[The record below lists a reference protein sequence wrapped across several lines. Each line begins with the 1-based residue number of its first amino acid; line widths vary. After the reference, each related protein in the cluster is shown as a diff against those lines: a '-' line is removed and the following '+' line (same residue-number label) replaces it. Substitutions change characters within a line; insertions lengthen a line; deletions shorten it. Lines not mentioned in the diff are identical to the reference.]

1 MSSTTYFDTPFSF
14 EKSIHVLDELCHR
27 LTGDQ
32 SNDLVNHL
40 RDRDWAYLA
49 GYKPAGDP
57 TVSTAVQYMQLA
69 QIGAFFS
76 KNASLPLNVDTKAVA
91 LQKFVE
97 SESKCEA
104 TNMAFRNRS
113 LPFSQ
118 GGRDASLIFRV
129 QRKIAGILGPLP
141 RLTDLDF
148 GFGPGANVGLSRFTS
163 VRRKTSAAPTCSA
176 GAWKYLSVLQEC
188 FPFWQELRNAVPCDY
203 GKYAS
208 VPKNASTDRSILV
221 EPLINSF
228 LQAGV
233 GACIR
238 ERLKR
243 VGVNLRDQTINQER
257 ARKGSLTGDIATL
270 DLKAASDTISREVVA
285 ELLPIDWW
293 LLCEDLRS
301 KFALMPDG
309 RKIVLQKFSSMG
321 NGFTFELESL
331 IFYAIC
337 SVLSDERVTIY
348 GDDITCA
355 SKDVHV
361 IIAGLEHFGFSV
373 NLEKSFWEGPFR
385 ESCGS
390 DFFEGCMVRPVFVKG
405 LLSVKELFRLHNFFV
420 RNHEEGLAEVCL
432 RHIPHRFLV
441 WGPDGFG
448 DGHLIGDHQRTRPR
462 RISRSGWGGYVF
474 RTFQTVPIERREPLG
489 GDYAAFL
496 YLSTSSKALEHHVI
510 SSGQHRGKLH
520 VVDTPEPSR
529 TMYHERGTGRYRLQ
543 SVYTLNLT

>member
-1 MSSTTYFDTPFSF
+1 MSSMTYFDTPFSF
-14 EKSIHVLDELCHR
+14 EKSIHVLSELCHR
-27 LTGDQ
+27 LIGDDQ
-32 SNDLVNHL
+32 HDLVNLL
-40 RDRDWAYLA
+40 RVRDWHSLVGFKPIRNA
-49 GYKPAGDP
+49 GLSSA
-57 TVSTAVQYMQLA
+57 SAYMQLA
-69 QIGAFFS
+69 QVSAFFS
-76 KNASLPLNVDTKAVA
+76 KNASLPLGIKTEEVA
-91 LQKFVE
+91 LRKFLE
-97 SESKCEA
+97 SESQCEA

-141 RLTDLDF
+141 GFTQFDF

-163 VRRKTSAAPTCSA
+163 VRRKISAAPTCSA

-188 FPFWQELRNAVPCDY
+188 FPSWQELLHAVPCDY

-208 VPKNASTDRSILV
+208 VPKSATTDRSILV

-228 LQAGV
+228 LQKGV
-233 GACIR
+233 GAYIR
-238 ERLKR
+238 DRLAR
-243 VGVNLRDQTINQER
+243 CGVNLNDQKINQDR

-270 DLKAASDTISREVVA
+270 DLAAASDTISREVVA

-293 LLCEDLRS
+293 LLMEDLRS
-301 KFALMPDG
+301 KYALLPDG

-337 SVLSDERVTIY
+337 SVISDDRVTVY

-355 SKDVHV
+355 SKDVPA

-373 NLEKSFWEGPFR
+373 NTDKSFWSGPFR

-420 RNHEEGLAEVCL
+420 RNHNEELANVCL
-432 RHIPHRFLV
+432 HHIPGRFHLY
-441 WGPDGFG
+441 GPDGYG
-448 DGHLIGDHQRTRPR
+448 DGHLIGDHPRLRPR
-462 RISRSGWGGYVF
+462 KISRSGWGGYVF
-474 RTFQTVPIERREPLG
+474 RTFQTKPIEMSDPLN

-496 YLSTSSKALEHHVI
+496 WLSTKSRPQIHHKYHDYEP
-510 SSGQHRGKLH
+510 G
-520 VVDTPEPSR
+520 EPSR
-529 TMYHERGTGRYRLQ
+529 TMYHERGSSKYRLE

>member
-1 MSSTTYFDTPFSF
+1 MSSMTYFDTPFSF
-14 EKSIHVLDELCHR
+14 EKSVHVLTELCHR
-27 LTGDQ
+27 LIGET
-32 SNDLVNHL
+32 NHDLVSCL
-40 RDRDWAYLA
+40 RDRDWHSLVGFKPIRSAGMSSAAAY
-49 GYKPAGDP
+49 
-57 TVSTAVQYMQLA
+57 VQLA
-69 QIGAFFS
+69 QVSAFFS
-76 KNASLPLNVDTKAVA
+76 KNASLPLGIDTKTVA
-91 LQKFVE
+91 LRKFLE
-97 SESKCEA
+97 SELQCEA

-141 RLTDLDF
+141 GFTEFNF

-163 VRRKTSAAPTCSA
+163 VRRKISAAPTCSA
-176 GAWKYLSVLQEC
+176 GAWKYLPVLREC

-208 VPKNASTDRSILV
+208 VPKNATTDRSILV

-228 LQAGV
+228 LQKGV
-233 GACIR
+233 GAFIR
-238 ERLKR
+238 NRLAR
-243 VGVNLRDQTINQER
+243 CGVNLSDQSINQDR
-257 ARKGSLTGDIATL
+257 ARKGSLTGGIATL
-270 DLKAASDTISREVVA
+270 DLAAASDTISREVVA

-293 LLCEDLRS
+293 LLMEDLRS
-301 KFALMPDG
+301 KYALLPDG

-337 SVLSDERVTIY
+337 SCLSDEMVTVY

-355 SKDVHV
+355 SKDVEAV
-361 IIAGLEHFGFSV
+361 ISGLNHFGFSV
-373 NLEKSFWEGPFR
+373 NTDKSFWDGPFR

-390 DFFEGCMVRPVFVKG
+390 DYFEGCMVRPVFVKG

-420 RNHEEGLAEVCL
+420 RNHNEELANVCL
-432 RHIPHRFLV
+432 THIPVRFRCF
-441 WGPDGFG
+441 GPDGYG
-448 DGHLIGDHQRTRPR
+448 DGHLLGDHPRHRPR
-462 RISRSGWGGYVF
+462 KVSRSGWGGYVF
-474 RTFQTVPIERREPLG
+474 RTFQTQPVERSDLLH

-496 YLSTSSKALEHHVI
+496 YLSTMSQTAGTI
-510 SSGQHRGKLH
+510 SRAVGYEPG
-520 VVDTPEPSR
+520 EPSR
-529 TMYHERGTGRYRLQ
+529 TMYHERGSSRYRLQ

>member
-14 EKSIHVLDELCHR
+14 EKSVHVLNELCHR
-27 LTGDQ
+27 LIGD
-32 SNDLVNHL
+32 SRNDLISHIRN
-40 RDRDWAYLA
+40 RDWVSLVD
-49 GYKPAGDP
+49 YKPTRDP
-57 TVSTAVQYMQLA
+57 HVHSAVEYLRVAQVSAL
-69 QIGAFFS
+69 FS
-76 KNASLPLNVDTKAVA
+76 KNASLPLGVDCEAVA
-91 LQKFVE
+91 LQKFLD
-97 SESKCEA
+97 SEARCEA

-141 RLTDLDF
+141 GFTELDF
-148 GFGPGANVGLSRFTS
+148 GFGPGVNVGLSRFTS

-188 FPFWQELRNAVPCDY
+188 FPSWQELRNAVPCDY
-203 GKYAS
+203 GKYTS
-208 VPKNASTDRSILV
+208 VPKNATTNRSILV

-228 LQAGV
+228 LQKGV
-233 GACIR
+233 GSLIR
-238 ERLKR
+238 NRLAR
-243 VGVNLRDQTINQER
+243 VGVNLRDQGVNQER
-257 ARKGSLTGDIATL
+257 AREGSLTGDIATL
-270 DLKAASDTISREVVA
+270 DLAAASDTISREVVA

-293 LLCEDLRS
+293 LLMEDLRS
-301 KFALMPDG
+301 KYALMPDG

-337 SVLSDERVTIY
+337 SCLSDETVTIY

-361 IIAGLEHFGFSV
+361 IIGGLEHFGFAV
-373 NLEKSFWEGPFR
+373 NTDKSFWEGPFR

-390 DFFEGCMVRPVFVKG
+390 DYFEGCRVRPVFVKG
-405 LLSVKELFRLHNFFV
+405 LLSVKEIFRLHNFFV
-420 RNHEEGLAEVCL
+420 RNHEDDLAKLLL
-432 RHIPHRFLV
+432 RHIPTRFLC

-474 RTFQTVPIERREPLG
+474 RTYQTEPIERREPLS
-489 GDYAAFL
+489 GDYTAFL
-496 YLSTSSKALEHHVI
+496 YLSEK
-510 SSGQHRGKLH
+510 SGGPWRHIFSDDPPQ
-520 VVDTPEPSR
+520 PSL
-529 TMYHERGTGRYRLQ
+529 TMYHERGGSRYRLK

>member
-1 MSSTTYFDTPFSF
+1 MSSLTYFDTPFSF
-14 EKSIHVLDELCHR
+14 EKSIHVLDELCHQ
-27 LTGDQ
+27 LTGET
-32 SNDLVNHL
+32 SNVLESAVH
-40 RDRDWAYLA
+40 DRDWSRVV
-49 GYKPAGDP
+49 GYKPITDS
-57 TVSTAVQYMQLA
+57 TVHTAVEYLRLA
-69 QIGAFFS
+69 QVSAFFS
-76 KNASLPLNVDTKAVA
+76 KNASLPLGIQTSEVA
-91 LQKFVE
+91 LQKFLE

-141 RLTDLDF
+141 GFTELDF

-163 VRRKTSAAPTCSA
+163 VRRKLSAAPTCSA
-176 GAWKYLSVLQEC
+176 GAWKYLTVLQEC
-188 FPFWQELRNAVPCDY
+188 FPFWHELRNAVPCDY

-208 VPKNASTDRSILV
+208 VPKNATTDRSILV

-228 LQAGV
+228 LQKGV
-233 GACIR
+233 GAYIR
-238 ERLKR
+238 DRLMR
-243 VGVNLRDQTINQER
+243 AGVNLSDQSINQDR

-270 DLKAASDTISREVVA
+270 DLAAASDTISREVVA

-293 LLCEDLRS
+293 LLMEDLRS
-301 KFALMPDG
+301 KYALLPDG

-337 SVLSDERVTIY
+337 SVLSDERVTVY

-355 SKDVHV
+355 SKDVQV
-361 IIAGLEHFGFSV
+361 IIGGLEHFGFAV
-373 NLEKSFWEGPFR
+373 NTDKSFWTGPFR

-405 LLSVKELFRLHNFFV
+405 LLSIKELFRLHNFFA
-420 RNHEEGLAEVCL
+420 RNHDEELAKVCL
-432 RHIPHRFLV
+432 KHIPTRFRV
-441 WGPDGFG
+441 FGPDGYG
-448 DGHLIGDHQRTRPR
+448 DGHLLGDHQRIRPR
-462 RISRSGWGGYVF
+462 KVSRSGWGGYVF
-474 RTFQTVPIERREPLG
+474 RTFQTEPVERREPLH

-496 YLSTSSKALEHHVI
+496 YLSTSSKVFD
-510 SSGQHRGKLH
+510 SSMVRSDLPQ
-520 VVDTPEPSR
+520 PSR
-529 TMYHERGTGRYRLQ
+529 TMYHERGGSRYRLR